1 MNYNYKTL
9 SEDEIKKILETSETY
24 YPKFNSIQTIESYY
38 KTNYQ
43 YFNEYSVYWYNKD
56 INYYNSYI
64 KQYYDSSNVHIHC
77 PFCSHYVIPNS
88 IRKITTGGIV
98 CILAGLIL
106 TPIIIG
112 ILIIFIGMGMKETTT
127 YCSYCKMKI

>member
-43 YFNEYSVYWYNKD
+43 YFK
-56 INYYNSYI
+56 
-64 KQYYDSSNVHIHC
+64 
-77 PFCSHYVIPNS
+77 
-88 IRKITTGGIV
+88 TTGGIV